1 MRIVTR
7 LIAINR
13 GRLLTRQFREIERS
27 VHALPK
33 RSRVRLGTMTLR
45 EIGQAS
51 SCEFPH
57 LYGTPPD
64 DRYMPWGQGTDIGLA
79 RARSDNPEVSM
90 RGIAMWLAVAYHET
104 KDTPHE
110 NLKPLHRDV
119 MRLLREF
126 KANHRPEPTQAQAQA
141 QTWSQAPVAA

>member
-7 LIAINR
+7 IIAMNR
-13 GRLLTRQFREIERS
+13 GRLLGRQFREIEQC

-33 RSRVRLGTMTLR
+33 RSRIRLGEMTLR

-51 SCEFPH
+51 RCEFPH
-57 LYGTPPD
+57 LYGTPPQE
-64 DRYMPWGQGTDIGLA
+64 RYLPWGQGTDIGLA
-79 RARSDNPEVSM
+79 RARSDNSEIAM

-104 KDTPHE
+104 KDTPHQ
-110 NLKPLHRDV
+110 NLKPVHRDL

-126 KANHRPEPTQAQAQA
+126 KANHRPTDSQA
-141 QTWSQAPVAA
+141 QTWTQAPVAA